1 MTHSVCVCVCLWTR
15 ERRQCVTQSIEHARR
30 DNGGGGVYANRPH
43 GTNDDTN
50 DGVFV
55 FHSVFVCARTH
66 TRMSDGEETRF
77 RAIRRRA
84 RRRWRK
90 GSR

>member
-1 MTHSVCVCVCLWTR
+1 MCVCVCLWTR
-15 ERRQCVTQSIEHARR
+15 ERRQCVTQSIEHARTHARR
-30 DNGGGGVYANRPH
+30 DNGGGVYANRPH

-55 FHSVFVCARTH
+55 FHSVVCALTH
-66 TRMSDGEETRF
+66 TRMLSDGEETRF